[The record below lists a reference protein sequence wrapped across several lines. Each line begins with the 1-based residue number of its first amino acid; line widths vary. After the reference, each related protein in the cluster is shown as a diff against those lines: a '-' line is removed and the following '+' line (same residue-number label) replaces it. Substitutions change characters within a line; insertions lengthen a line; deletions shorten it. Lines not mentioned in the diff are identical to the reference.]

1 MHGMLGCEGSLRATL
16 GACKRHGRV
25 YLNLFDLL
33 FHNQFPPSPS
43 IAGIK
48 TPMLQLGLL
57 IFNKEAVMANN
68 SAFPVVS
75 NIISE
80 GVSNACDATKMSGG
94 TTIVTG
100 VFVGAGFILAPHLL
114 AIYGG
119 LALIGAAGRGSCQGG
134 EDGNLRYFIHPR
146 TGEKL
151 RVISVQTVDEFIA
164 DPANA

>member
-1 MHGMLGCEGSLRATL
+1 MIVEQVGSLGAAQD
-16 GACKRHGRV
+16 ACKRRDGV
-25 YLNLFDLL
+25 YLNPFGQL
-33 FHNQFPPSPS
+33 FHNPFLPSTS
-43 IAGIK
+43 IADFK
-48 TPMLQLGLL
+48 TPMRQLGLL
-57 IFNKEAVMANN
+57 IFNKGAVMANN

-75 NIISE
+75 NIIAE
-80 GVSNACDATKMSGG
+80 GVGNACDATKMSGG

-119 LALIGAAGRGSCQGG
+119 LALIGAAGRGSCPSG

-151 RVISVQTVDEFIA
+151 KIISVQTVDEFIA